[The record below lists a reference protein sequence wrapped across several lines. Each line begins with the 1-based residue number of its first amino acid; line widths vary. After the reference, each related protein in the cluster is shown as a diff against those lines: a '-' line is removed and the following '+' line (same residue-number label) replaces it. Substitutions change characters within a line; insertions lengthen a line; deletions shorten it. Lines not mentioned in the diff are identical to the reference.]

1 MQASVVRS
9 ELINFI
15 QAGRQVPAE
24 HLSTLQSLLMHTKGT
39 GFLLSAFML
48 LHWLNSLMSVEAS
61 AKYLQ
66 RLNIPNV
73 NGGEKVQKIKV
84 QREKINNV
92 WCEGSSKVCF
102 CARVK
107 NKCLPTAPT
116 ERVEPFSEHL
126 TPAASL
132 QSWNC

>member
-24 HLSTLQSLLMHTKGT
+24 HLSMLQSLLMHTKGT

-84 QREKINNV
+84 QRE
-92 WCEGSSKVCF
+92 
-102 CARVK
+102 
-107 NKCLPTAPT
+107 
-116 ERVEPFSEHL
+116 
-126 TPAASL
+126 
-132 QSWNC
+132 